1 MGGLLPL
8 GSLTQNGLMNMGR
21 SFRSYAGS
29 LADFG
34 NDVNLLH
41 NYVDEGEYMFRI
53 VSGTIN
59 APDTRGMLKH
69 VQRMQKGIV
78 TFSQEITQ
86 YFYDAIK
93 SRTLVRRGRGNDSS
107 IDWSDWTEV

>member
-1 MGGLLPL
+1 
-8 GSLTQNGLMNMGR
+8 MNMGR
-21 SFRSYAGS
+21 SYRSYAGS

-41 NYVDEGEYMFRI
+41 EYVDEGECMFRV

-59 APDTRGMLKH
+59 APDKRGMLKH
-69 VQRMQKGIV
+69 IQRMQKGIV
-78 TFSQEITQ
+78 TQSQEITQ